1 MSFRL
6 FSQQFNKSTAQLL
19 QEIPLDGVIPAS
31 SLNSHVIGG
40 IVIVDIVG
48 RIAVSIVSWF
58 QLPTLFQ
65 HLQDLPLLN
74 LYMSIHQ
81 ERMDV
86 IRAEGKLS
94 KVVSFHHVQ
103 TKLHHIQFGTRPVV
117 PDDIVKSLRM
127 DEFRIEPHTTLAAG

>member
-31 SLNSHVIGG
+31 SLNSHIIGG
-40 IVIVDIVG
+40 IVVVDIIGSVT
-48 RIAVSIVSWF
+48 VSIVCRLQF
-58 QLPTLFQ
+58 PTFLQ

-81 ERMDV
+81 ESMDV
-86 IRAEGKLS
+86 IRAEGKLG

-103 TKLHHIQFGTRPVV
+103 TKLHHIQFGTRSVV
-117 PDDIVKSLRM
+117 PDDIVKSIRM
-127 DEFRIEPHTTLAAG
+127 DEFRIEPHATLAAG